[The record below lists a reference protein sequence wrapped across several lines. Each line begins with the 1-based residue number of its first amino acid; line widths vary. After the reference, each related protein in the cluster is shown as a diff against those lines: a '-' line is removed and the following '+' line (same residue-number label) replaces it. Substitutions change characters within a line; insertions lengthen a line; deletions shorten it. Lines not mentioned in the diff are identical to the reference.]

1 MPRNMAAAEPAHRKR
16 HIALLISSSVLMSF
30 AFTLPR
36 IPYWIALE
44 PRAMLDLCLHDEMFS
59 SCMNTCSC
67 PRIQLATLFAASFL
81 LLTTFSCSS
90 LMCHLVFA
98 KAFDPFCWRLSFRDS
113 RLRRSGSSTLALTV
127 EPSENVIW
135 VETPISKPMA
145 VSGTNFSISIR
156 AQSKLMD
163 SGMRAQ
169 KPRSRD
175 RRTHSTHTCLPVA

>member
-1 MPRNMAAAEPAHRKR
+1 
-16 HIALLISSSVLMSF
+16 MSF

-44 PRAMLDLCLHDEMFS
+44 PRATLDLCLHDEMFS

-90 LMCHLVFA
+90 LMCRFVSA

-113 RLRRSGSSTLALTV
+113 RLRRSDSSTLALTV

-135 VETPISKPMA
+135 VETPISKPMV
-145 VSGTNFSISIR
+145 VSGTNFFVTKELCSAFSR
-156 AQSKLMD
+156 YTVKAMKKLC
-163 SGMRAQ
+163 
-169 KPRSRD
+169 PRFMSQD
-175 RRTHSTHTCLPVA
+175 GY

>member
-1 MPRNMAAAEPAHRKR
+1 
-16 HIALLISSSVLMSF
+16 MSF

-44 PRAMLDLCLHDEMFS
+44 PRATLDLCLHDEMFS

-90 LMCHLVFA
+90 LMCRFVSA

-113 RLRRSGSSTLALTV
+113 RLRRSDSSTLALTV

-135 VETPISKPMA
+135 VETPISKPMV
-145 VSGTNFSISIR
+145 VSGTNFLIHPSTLCAPLLLPLESLLSCSSRVHR
-156 AQSKLMD
+156 AT
-163 SGMRAQ
+163 A
-169 KPRSRD
+169 D
-175 RRTHSTHTCLPVA
+175 RRVRGRYRPAFPMPGQGLSQ